1 MHQSMAQA
9 KGGKGERRKK
19 RGLESNKKSLSYRAR
34 VCRNMAQ
41 PPVLPSPYMPYILYI
56 RVCMCMRYY
65 GVMVDAWHLP

>member
-9 KGGKGERRKK
+9 KGGKWKRRKK
-19 RGLESNKKSLSYRAR
+19 RGRESNKTSLTYRAR

-41 PPVLPSPYMPYILYI
+41 SPILPAPYMRIFLYI

-65 GVMVDAWHLP
+65 GVMLDAWHLS